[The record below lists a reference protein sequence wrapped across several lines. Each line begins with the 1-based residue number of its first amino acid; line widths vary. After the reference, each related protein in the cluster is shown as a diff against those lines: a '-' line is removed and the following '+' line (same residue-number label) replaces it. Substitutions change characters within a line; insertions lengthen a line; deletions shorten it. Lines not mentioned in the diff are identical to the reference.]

1 MAYTHILAPTDL
13 SEPANHALR
22 HAFAEAEAHGAE
34 LTLLHIM
41 PRQSVNQAYYVK
53 GDPEA
58 RAGIQ
63 SAVVGLPTEF
73 DPDSGG
79 RLPVLPAHAPEIVL
93 RRNDEEARNQLNE
106 LVPKTF
112 TGTCRVEIGTGNTVD
127 AILRTASEK
136 AVDLIVMSTH
146 GRTGLVRTFLGSVA
160 EAVLHKATCPV
171 LVVRYGT

>member
-22 HAFAEAEAHGAE
+22 HAFAEAEAHDAE

-53 GDPEA
+53 GNPEA
-58 RAGIQ
+58 RAGLQ
-63 SAVVGLPTEF
+63 GTVVGLPTGF

-79 RLPVLPAHAPEIVL
+79 RLPVEPVHAPEIVL
-93 RRNDEEARNQLNE
+93 RHNDEEARDHLNE
-106 LVPKTF
+106 LIPKTF
-112 TGTCRVEIGTGNTVD
+112 TGTCRVEIAAGNTVD
-127 AILRTASEK
+127 AILRIASDK

-160 EAVLHKATCPV
+160 EAVLHKASCPV

>member
-13 SEPANHALR
+13 SEPANHALH
-22 HAFAEAEAHGAE
+22 HAFAEAEAHGAQ
-34 LTLLHIM
+34 LTLLHVM
-41 PRQSVNQAYYVK
+41 PRHSINHTYYVK

-63 SAVVGLPTEF
+63 GAVVGLPTGY

-79 RLPVLPAHAPEIVL
+79 RLPGLPAQAPEMVL
-93 RRNDEEARNQLNE
+93 RRNDEEARDRLNE
-106 LVPKTF
+106 LVPQTF
-112 TGTCRVEIGTGNTVD
+112 AGTCRVEIAAGNTVE

-136 AVDLIVMSTH
+136 AIDLIVMSTH
-146 GRTGLVRTFLGSVA
+146 GRTGLARTFLGSVA

>member
-1 MAYTHILAPTDL
+1 MDYTHILAPTDL

-22 HAFAEAEAHGAE
+22 YAFAEAEAHGAE

-41 PRQSVNQAYYVK
+41 PRQSVHETYYVK
-53 GDPEA
+53 GNPEA
-58 RAGIQ
+58 RAGMQGVAI
-63 SAVVGLPTEF
+63 GLPTGF

-79 RLPVLPAHAPEIVL
+79 RLPVGPVHTPEIVL
-93 RRNDEEARNQLNE
+93 HQADEEARDHLNK
-106 LVPKTF
+106 LIPKTF
-112 TGTCRVEIGTGNTVD
+112 TGTCRVEIAAGNTVD
-127 AILRTASEK
+127 AILRIASDK

-160 EAVLHKATCPV
+160 EAVLHKAACPV